1 MKNKGLILTFIL
13 SIGLFLAA
21 SFFLYSEY
29 VAYQKRMERYVTKD
43 DLKVSSNTKS
53 IPFTQDEIYTL
64 ESFREQRNVLLG
76 IEAFLNESAL
86 NYDPSSFSYANVLK
100 EKFKT
105 QLENSRYTQPYW
117 NSLFESFFHY
127 YPSGKKTPLATY
139 EAIMRIPKE
148 YINENIEG
156 EDDITIIEHIS
167 NTEHWQN
174 EIYDLYRSSENIETI
189 WNENKVFFYTIISK
203 SKYEKLYKNVI
214 SDLLQVHSSITQEPN
229 YKEFYKKYNVS
240 DSIFHTFPSTKFVK
254 KYKYSWP
261 FSFWDR
267 RFTEKNDEVV
277 LNILNEIKNHYEN

>member
-1 MKNKGLILTFIL
+1 MKNKGLILIFIL

-29 VAYQKRMERYVTKD
+29 VAYQKRVERYVTKD
-43 DLKVSSNTKS
+43 DSEDSSNTKS

-64 ESFREQRNVLLG
+64 ESFREQRNVLFG
-76 IEAFLNESAL
+76 FEGFLNESAL

-105 QLENSRYTQPYW
+105 QLENSRYTQTYW
-117 NSLFESFFHY
+117 NTLFESFFNDFS
-127 YPSGKKTPLATY
+127 SGQKKPLDSY
-139 EAIMRIPKE
+139 DAIMRIPSK
-148 YINENIEG
+148 YFNENIEG
-156 EDDITIIEHIS
+156 EDDITIIENIS

-174 EIYDLYRSSENIETI
+174 EMYDLDRSSEIIETI
-189 WNENKVFFYTIISK
+189 WNENKVFFYTIVSK
-203 SKYEKLYKNVI
+203 SKYEKRFKNVI
-214 SDLLQVHSSITQEPN
+214 SDLMQVHSTITQEPN

-240 DSIFHTFPSTKFVK
+240 DSIFHTFPSNKFVK

-277 LNILNEIKNHYEN
+277 LNILNEIRNHYEN

>member
-1 MKNKGLILTFIL
+1 MKNKGTTLFFIL
-13 SIGLFLAA
+13 SIGLFLVA

-29 VAYQKRMERYVTKD
+29 VAYQKRVERYVTKD
-43 DLKVSSNTKS
+43 VTKDSSNTKS

-64 ESFREQRNVLLG
+64 ESFREQRNVLFG
-76 IEAFLNESAL
+76 FEAFLNESAL

-105 QLENSRYTQPYW
+105 QLENSRYTQTYW
-117 NSLFESFFHY
+117 NMLFESFFNDFS
-127 YPSGKKTPLATY
+127 SGQKKPLDSY
-139 EAIMRIPKE
+139 DAIMRIPSK
-148 YINENIEG
+148 YFNENIEG
-156 EDDITIIEHIS
+156 EDDIALIENIS
-167 NTEHWQN
+167 NKEHWQN
-174 EIYDLYRSSENIETI
+174 EMYDLYRSSENIETI

-203 SKYEKLYKNVI
+203 SKYEKRFKNVI
-214 SDLLQVHSSITQEPN
+214 SDLIQVHSTITQEPN

-240 DSIFHTFPSTKFVK
+240 DSIFHTFPSTKLVK

-277 LNILNEIKNHYEN
+277 LNILNEIRNHYEN